1 MQVNVREAKVLE
13 VILDA
18 EQPISIREVAKAAF
32 PNVSP
37 VAKADSWVRNSV
49 RRPTAFGWVRRVGA
63 GQKPGAYKIDA
74 RYIEK
79 VKEAIAD
86 PREPRKGTKTAKSKA
101 AAAKVTKAAKPAK
114 PAKVEKATKPAKV
127 EKATKATKSAKVEKA
142 TKAAKP
148 AQIAEFETEN
158 QNEIETSSTESD
170 VAVPTAEEAGSFAST
185 DSASAT

>member
-127 EKATKATKSAKVEKA
+127 EKATKA
-142 TKAAKP
+142 AKP